1 MRALVAACA
10 AAAVCLSAPTA
21 PTAVAAPTPYS
32 PETGEAWLNPLARAG
47 ESGDVR
53 IDVTRTP
60 DVIRAGEEMR
70 VVLTVSN
77 SSEEAV
83 SDLRVSARRGDPTW
97 TVEEARRVLALDTGA
112 YPWAGPTLELPGELG
127 PGERREITLVLP
139 PDFLPEGTFPL
150 LLQLGE
156 TTERMLVTVTPA
168 PTPAG
173 EEVTAPQVPGLT
185 VLLPLTAQVDIV
197 PGETGRAAEEAP
209 LILQSEQLAGQ
220 LAPEGRLS
228 ALLDVYATEQRGTC
242 LAVDPALV
250 DTVARMTAG
259 YTVAGERPSLTKKT
273 RRLRDSWFTDDE
285 PDPGVPGRGA
295 ADAAAW
301 LDRLQGAGC
310 VVALPWAD
318 ADVNAV
324 AATEDE
330 WLFREAVARGPQ
342 ILAEE
347 LGVTPVENVVI
358 PSSGYVTEQA
368 ASALGWA
375 DQQASVEESWE
386 AAVAELTPQ
395 PTGVGDTSLEAT
407 DIPDRSGAPAPSSP
421 VRVLVAGNSVWG
433 VPRED
438 NHALLAPGVTAV
450 TYSPSLGSLLA
461 ATGSA
466 PRTTGYSQPD
476 WRFDYRLD
484 SPAAR
489 AVTAASAVRLAV
501 REQTLPGDW
510 AQAPQPVLVMP
521 APLLDAPAATTLL
534 RTVTTLLDAGAAT
547 PLALEDAL
555 TPPPGLEQQPVSPP
569 TVGVTRFGS
578 PWSDPA
584 TVSDTEVL
592 RAAQQTRY
600 TDDLT
605 RMMVNEPAIQLNRY
619 DFTLPLRRDILVAL
633 SGTSRSSLATREDAV
648 RAADA
653 RLDANRQTLQ
663 ELRGS
668 VALIPPGNVYTRASE
683 SSPLLIVAENGLP
696 LPVDSD
702 LAYSGPEGATLAM
715 NGYIHI
721 PAHGSITVPLTAD
734 LPAEESQTHLS
745 LWLATRD
752 GSPISTPV
760 EITVQTRAGIV
771 GTYGVALLIVVGLA
785 LALLFRV
792 GRHRRRRR
800 P

>member
-1 MRALVAACA
+1 VTRALVAACA
-10 AAAVCLSAPTA
+10 AAAVCVSAPT
-21 PTAVAAPTPYS
+21 VLAAPTPYS
-32 PETGEAWLNPLARAG
+32 PETREAWVNPMARAG
-47 ESGDVR
+47 ESGDLR
-53 IDVTRTP
+53 IDVTRAP
-60 DVIRAGEEMR
+60 DTIRAGEEMR
-70 VVLTVSN
+70 LVLTVSN
-77 SSEEAV
+77 SSDEAV
-83 SDLRVSARRGDPTW
+83 SDLFIGARRGDPTW

-112 YPWAGPTLELPGELG
+112 YPWAGPGLELPGELG
-127 PGERREITLVLP
+127 PGERREVTLVLP
-139 PDFLPEGTFPL
+139 PEFLPEGTFPL
-150 LLQLGE
+150 LLQMGE

-168 PTPAG
+168 PTAG
-173 EEVTAPQVPGLT
+173 GEDVTAPQVPGLT
-185 VLLPLTAQVDIV
+185 VLLPLTAPVDIV
-197 PGETGRAAEEAP
+197 PGETGRAAEETP
-209 LILQSEQLAGQ
+209 LILQTEQLAGQ
-220 LAPEGRLS
+220 LAPGGRLS
-228 ALLDVYATEQRGTC
+228 GLLDVYATEQRGTC

-273 RRLRDSWFTDDE
+273 QRLRDSWFSDDE

-301 LDRLQGAGC
+301 LERLQGAGC
-310 VVALPWAD
+310 VVPLPWAD

-330 WLFREAVARGPQ
+330 WLFREATARGPQ
-342 ILAEE
+342 LLAEE
-347 LGVTPVENVVI
+347 LGVTPVGNVVV
-358 PSSGYVTEQA
+358 PPSGYVTEQA

-375 DQQASVEESWE
+375 DQTVSVEESWE

-395 PTGVGDTSLEAT
+395 PAGAGDTSLEST
-407 DIPDRSGAPAPSSP
+407 HIPDRSGAPTPSAP
-421 VRVLVAGNSVWG
+421 VRVLVAANSVWG
-433 VPRED
+433 VPQQD

-450 TYSPSLGSLLA
+450 TYSPALGSLLA
-461 ATGSA
+461 ATGPV
-466 PRTTGYSQPD
+466 PRTTGYSHPD

-501 REQTLPGDW
+501 RQQTLPGDW
-510 AQAPQPVLVMP
+510 AQSPQPVLVMP
-521 APLLDAPAATTLL
+521 APLLDVPTAGTLL
-534 RTVTTLLDAGAAT
+534 RTVTTLLDDAAAT
-547 PLALEDAL
+547 PLALADAL
-555 TPPPGLEQQPVSPP
+555 TPPPGLEEQPVAAPS
-569 TVGVTRFGS
+569 VGVTRFGS
-578 PWSDPA
+578 PWPDPA
-584 TVSDTEVL
+584 AVSDTEVL

-605 RMMVNEPAIQLNRY
+605 RMMVNEPAIQLDRY
-619 DFTLPLRRDILVAL
+619 DFTLPLRRDILMAL
-633 SGTSRSSLATREDAV
+633 TGTSRSSLATRDNAV
-648 RAADA
+648 RAADE
-653 RLDANRQTLQ
+653 RLDANRRTLQ

-715 NGYIHI
+715 NGYVYI
-721 PAHGSITVPLTAD
+721 PAHGSITIPLTAD

>member
-10 AAAVCLSAPTA
+10 TAAVCLSTPT
-21 PTAVAAPTPYS
+21 VLAAPTPYS
-32 PETGEAWLNPLARAG
+32 PETREAWVNPLARAG
-47 ESGDVR
+47 EAGDLR
-53 IDVTRTP
+53 IDVTRAP
-60 DVIRAGEEMR
+60 DVVHAGAGMR
-70 VVLTVSN
+70 VELTVSN
-77 SSEEAV
+77 LSGEPV
-83 SDLRVSARRGDPTW
+83 SDLLITARRGAPAW
-97 TVEEARRVLALDTGA
+97 TVEEAQRVLALDTDA
-112 YPWAGPTLELPGELG
+112 YPWEGPGLELPGELE
-127 PGERREITLVLP
+127 PGERREVTLVLP
-139 PDFLPEGTFPL
+139 PEFLPEGTFPL
-150 LLQLGE
+150 FLQLGE

-168 PTPAG
+168 PAPA
-173 EEVTAPQVPGLT
+173 EEDATTPQVPGLT
-185 VLLPLTAQVDIV
+185 VLLPLTAPVDIV
-197 PGETGRAAEEAP
+197 PGETGRAAEESP

-228 ALLDVYATEQRGTC
+228 RLLDVYATEQRGTC

-250 DTVARMTAG
+250 DTVARMTDG
-259 YTVAGERPSLTKKT
+259 YTVSGERPSLTKKT
-273 RRLRDSWFTDDE
+273 QRLRDSWFSDDE
-285 PDPGVPGRGA
+285 SDPGIPGQGA
-295 ADAAAW
+295 ADAATW
-301 LDRLQGAGC
+301 LERLQGSEC
-310 VVALPWAD
+310 VVSLPWAD

-342 ILAEE
+342 LLSEE
-347 LGVTPVENVVI
+347 LGVTPVANVVI
-358 PSSGYVTEQA
+358 PPSGYVTEQA

-375 DQQASVEESWE
+375 DQSAAVEASWE
-386 AAVAELTPQ
+386 AAVAALTPQ
-395 PTGVGDTSLEAT
+395 PKGEGDTALEST
-407 DIPDRSGAPAPSSP
+407 YIPDRSGAPTPTSP
-421 VRVLVAGNSVWG
+421 VRTLVAGNSVWG
-433 VPRED
+433 VPQQD

-461 ATGSA
+461 ATGPT
-466 PRTTGYSQPD
+466 PRTTGYSHPD

-521 APLLDAPAATTLL
+521 GPLLDAPSAATLL
-534 RTVTTLLDAGAAT
+534 RTVTTLLDDTAAL
-547 PLALEDAL
+547 PLSLEEAL
-555 TPPPGLEQQPVSPP
+555 TPPPGLEEQPVAPP

-578 PWSDPA
+578 PWTDPSV
-584 TVSDTEVL
+584 VSETEVL

-605 RMMVNEPAIQLNRY
+605 RIMVNEPAIQLDRY
-619 DFTLPLRRDILVAL
+619 DFTLPLRRDILMAL
-633 SGTSRSSLATREDAV
+633 TGTSRSSLATRDAAV
-648 RAADA
+648 RAADD
-653 RLDANRQTLQ
+653 RLNANRRTLQ

-668 VALIPPGNVYTRASE
+668 VSLIPPGNVYTRVSE

-715 NGYIHI
+715 NGYVHI
-721 PAHGSITVPLTAD
+721 PAQGSITVPLTAD
-734 LPAEESQTHLS
+734 LPADESQTRLS

>member
-10 AAAVCLSAPTA
+10 AAAVCFSTSP
-21 PTAVAAPTPYS
+21 AVLAAPTPYS
-32 PETGEAWLNPLARAG
+32 PETREAWVNPLARAG
-47 ESGDVR
+47 ESGDLR

-60 DVIRAGEEMR
+60 DIVHAGEGMR
-70 VVLTVSN
+70 VGLTVSN
-77 SSEEAV
+77 SSEETV
-83 SDLRVSARRGDPTW
+83 SDLRVTARRGDPTW

-112 YPWAGPTLELPGELG
+112 YPWEGPGLELPGELR
-127 PGERREITLVLP
+127 PGERREVTLVLP
-139 PDFLPEGTFPL
+139 PEFLPEGTFPL

-168 PTPAG
+168 PAPAG
-173 EEVTAPQVPGLT
+173 EDVTAPQVPGLT
-185 VLLPLTAQVDIV
+185 VLLPLTAPVDIV
-197 PGETGRAAEEAP
+197 PGETGRAAEDTP

-228 ALLDVYATEQRGTC
+228 GLLDVYATEQRGTC

-259 YTVAGERPSLTKKT
+259 YTVAGERPSLTQKT
-273 RRLRDSWFTDDE
+273 KRLRDSWFTDDE

-295 ADAAAW
+295 ADALAW
-301 LDRLQGAGC
+301 LERLQGAEC
-310 VVALPWAD
+310 VVALPWAA

-342 ILAEE
+342 LLAET
-347 LGVTPVENVVI
+347 LGVTPVTNVVI
-358 PSSGYVTEQA
+358 PPSGYVTEQA

-375 DQQASVEESWE
+375 DQPATVEKSWE
-386 AAVAELTPQ
+386 AAVAQLTPQ
-395 PTGVGDTSLEAT
+395 PTGVGDTALEST
-407 DIPDRSGAPAPSSP
+407 HIPDRSGAPTPTSP
-421 VRVLVAGNSVWG
+421 VRTLVSANSVWG
-433 VPRED
+433 VPRQG
-438 NHALLAPGVTAV
+438 NHALIAPGVTAA
-450 TYSPSLGSLLA
+450 TYPPALGSLLA
-461 ATGSA
+461 ATGPA
-466 PRTTGYSQPD
+466 PRTTGYSHPD

-501 REQTLPGDW
+501 REQTLPGNW

-521 APLLDAPAATTLL
+521 PPLLDTHSATTLL
-534 RTVTTLLDAGAAT
+534 RTVTTLLDDAAAT

-555 TPPPGLEQQPVSPP
+555 TPPPGLEEQPVAPP
-569 TVGVTRFGS
+569 TLGVTRFGS
-578 PWSDPA
+578 PWADPA
-584 TVSDTEVL
+584 VVSDTEVL

-605 RMMVNEPAIQLNRY
+605 RIMVNEPAIQLDRY

-633 SGTSRSSLATREDAV
+633 TGASRSSLATRDDAV
-648 RAADA
+648 RAADH

-715 NGYIHI
+715 NGYVHI

-734 LPAEESQTHLS
+734 LPDESQTHLS